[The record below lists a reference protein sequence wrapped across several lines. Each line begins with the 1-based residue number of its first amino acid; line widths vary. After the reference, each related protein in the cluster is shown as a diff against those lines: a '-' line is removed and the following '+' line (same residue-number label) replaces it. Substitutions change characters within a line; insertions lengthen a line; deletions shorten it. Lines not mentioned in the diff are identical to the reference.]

1 MRNLAGTTK
10 MTKIKAIYKKEML
23 DLLRDKKTLIMMVVV
38 PLLLYP
44 LIMMGSM
51 LFGSAIA
58 SSMQSDEY
66 HIAVVDD
73 AADSGINGYDG
84 AALRKL
90 LADTEDEL
98 EYHLIIEDIPSGEC
112 ARALGA
118 ETIDAYIEV
127 AAPDAADDGRNVL
140 TIYYLSSKSAS
151 ETAADMI
158 ADKLEIYKKQTSR
171 QILTALGVENPEVL
185 LEPVAVAFDD
195 QSANEE
201 RSEGCWA

>member
-1 MRNLAGTTK
+1 MRNPVGTTK
-10 MTKIKAIYKKEML
+10 TTKIKAIYKKEML

-66 HIAVVDD
+66 HIAIVDE
-73 AADSGINGYDG
+73 AADSGMNGYDG
-84 AALRKL
+84 GAFRKL

-112 ARALGA
+112 DEALGA

-127 AAPDAADDGRNVL
+127 AASYAENDSRNTV

-158 ADKLEIYKKQTSR
+158 AD
-171 QILTALGVENPEVL
+171 
-185 LEPVAVAFDD
+185 
-195 QSANEE
+195 
-201 RSEGCWA
+201 